1 MRTKTIELIHGSFSD
16 GSNGLKK
23 SIKGYINL
31 YFRIMPYIYF
41 IVSDSWF
48 LKGNLL
54 FSYSMFL
61 SSNGGVLELIHI
73 PQVLNKLLI
82 KILQLQKIV
91 QALDGPTISTSNDRM
106 VQKIR
111 KTKKEGTRNWGD
123 GDLQIRMQT
132 ID

>member
-1 MRTKTIELIHGSFSD
+1 MRTKTIELIHGSYSD
-16 GSNGLKK
+16 GLNGLKK
-23 SIKGYINL
+23 SIRGYVNMYL
-31 YFRIMPYIYF
+31 RIMSYLY
-41 IVSDSWF
+41 IVSVSGVP
-48 LKGNLL
+48 KCNL
-54 FSYSMFL
+54 SSSHSMFL

-73 PQVLNKLLI
+73 PQPSNKLLM
-82 KILQLQKIV
+82 KILQPKKIV
-91 QALDGPTISTSNDRM
+91 QVLDGPTISTSNDRM